1 MLVELRLVE
10 QRYQAVL
17 EVLNDGA
24 AALGLASSASLR
36 CSSRARSMSTVA
48 TLCSAAVDEPSR
60 LDQHGPRRAKV
71 DRRWRLRINAVIEPD
86 L

>member
-1 MLVELRLVE
+1 
-10 QRYQAVL
+10 
-17 EVLNDGA
+17 
-24 AALGLASSASLR
+24 
-36 CSSRARSMSTVA
+36 MSTVA